1 MSYGF
6 HAPCPDDGREY
17 TSRAEETRQFFAEL
31 RERNEAQEEALAA
44 RAAAAG
50 RSVAAQRDHEWAL
63 AQAPLVEAAKA
74 KAEREALQRMEN
86 QVKGLVVG
94 GKFSH
99 EEAIMWPQTGVP
111 GAAFPTAGEALACA
125 EKVLRTARVWN
136 ADHRA
141 KLDGLV
147 FHGEAEN
154 ETYVL
159 AYFAST
165 RRLAIC
171 RA

>member
-1 MSYGF
+1 MSIGF
-6 HAPCPDDGREY
+6 CAPCPDNGSEY
-17 TSRAEETRQFFAEL
+17 VSRGEETRRFFAALQES
-31 RERNEAQEEALAA
+31 NKAQEEALAA

-50 RSVAAQRDHEWAL
+50 RSVAAQSAHEWAL
-63 AQAPLVEAAKA
+63 AQAPLVEGAKA
-74 KAEREALQRMEN
+74 KAEREDALRMEN

-111 GAAFPTAGEALACA
+111 GVAFPTAGEALACA
-125 EKVLRTARVWN
+125 EKVLRTAMAWN

-141 KLDGLV
+141 KLDGLL
-147 FHGEAEN
+147 FHGEAEK

>member
-6 HAPCPDDGREY
+6 CAPCPDDGSEY
-17 TSRAEETRQFFAEL
+17 VSRAEETRQFFTAS
-31 RERNEAQEEALAA
+31 RERNAAQEDALVA

-50 RSVAAQRDHEWAL
+50 RSPEAQRAHEWAE
-63 AQAPLVEAAKA
+63 AQAPLVAAAKA
-74 KAEREALQRMEN
+74 KAEREASLRLEN
-86 QVKGLVVG
+86 QVKGLVAG
-94 GKFSH
+94 GKLSH

-125 EKVLRTARVWN
+125 EKVQRTGMTWSAVN
-136 ADHRA
+136 RA
-141 KLDGLV
+141 KLEGLL
-147 FHGEAEN
+147 FHGEAEH

-171 RA
+171 RV

>member
-6 HAPCPDDGREY
+6 ASPCPGDNLPYVSRE
-17 TSRAEETRQFFAEL
+17 EETARNLERI
-31 RERNEAQEEALAA
+31 REKQIREAEALAS

-50 RSVAAQRDHEWAL
+50 RLPHEQANEEWVE
-63 AQAPLVEAAKA
+63 AQAPLVAKAKA
-74 KAEREALQRMEN
+74 KAERDEALRLEN
-86 QVKGLVVG
+86 QAKGLVPG
-94 GKFSH
+94 GKFTH

-111 GAAFPTAGEALACA
+111 GATFPTAGEALACA
-125 EKVLRTARVWN
+125 EKVQRTGMTWN

-141 KLDGLV
+141 KLDGLL

>member
-6 HAPCPDDGREY
+6 CAPCPDDGSEY
-17 TSRAEETRQFFAEL
+17 VSRAEETRQFFAAL
-31 RERNEAQEEALAA
+31 RERNAAQEEALAA

-50 RSVAAQRDHEWAL
+50 RSAAQQRDHEWAE
-63 AQAPLVEAAKA
+63 AQAPIVAATKA
-74 KAEREALQRMEN
+74 KAEREALLRVEN

-125 EKVLRTARVWN
+125 EKVLRTAMAWN

-141 KLDGLV
+141 KLDGLL
-147 FHGEAEN
+147 FHGEAEQ

-159 AYFAST
+159 AYFTST

>member
-50 RSVAAQRDHEWAL
+50 RSTEAQRAHEWAE
-63 AQAPLVEAAKA
+63 AQAPIVTAAKV
-74 KAEREALQRMEN
+74 KAEREASLRLEN
-86 QVKGLVVG
+86 QVKGLVAG
-94 GKFSH
+94 GKFTH
-99 EEAIMWPQTGVP
+99 EEAVMWPQTGVP

-125 EKVLRTARVWN
+125 EKVLRTGMTWSETNRAR
-136 ADHRA
+136 
-141 KLDGLV
+141 LDGLL
-147 FHGEAEN
+147 FHGEAEA

-159 AYFAST
+159 AYFTST

>member
-6 HAPCPDDGREY
+6 CAPCPDDGREY
-17 TSRAEETRQFFAEL
+17 VSRAEETRQFFAAL
-31 RERNEAQEEALAA
+31 HERNAAREEALAA
-44 RAAAAG
+44 RAVAAG
-50 RSVAAQRDHEWAL
+50 RSNEAQRAHEWAE
-63 AQAPLVEAAKA
+63 AQAPLAAKA
-74 KAEREALQRMEN
+74 KAKAENEAALRLEN

-125 EKVLRTARVWN
+125 EKVLRTAMAWN

-165 RRLAIC
+165 KRLAIC

>member
-1 MSYGF
+1 MSLGF
-6 HAPCPDDGREY
+6 CAPCPDNGSEY
-17 TSRAEETRQFFAEL
+17 VSRGEETRRFFAALQESDK
-31 RERNEAQEEALAA
+31 AQEEALAA

-50 RSVAAQRDHEWAL
+50 RSVAAQRSHEWAL

-74 KAEREALQRMEN
+74 KAEREAALRLEN
-86 QVKGLVVG
+86 QVKGLVTG
-94 GKFSH
+94 GKFTH
-99 EEAIMWPQTGVP
+99 EEAVMWPQTGVP
-111 GAAFPTAGEALACA
+111 GATFPTAGEALTCA
-125 EKVLRTARVWN
+125 EKVQRTGMTWN
-136 ADHRA
+136 ADNRA

-159 AYFAST
+159 VYFTST
-165 RRLAIC
+165 HRLAIC

>member
-6 HAPCPDDGREY
+6 YAPCPDDGRED
-17 TSRAEETRQFFAEL
+17 TSRAEETRQFFASL
-31 RERNEAQEEALAA
+31 RERNVAQEEALAA

-50 RSVAAQRDHEWAL
+50 RSHEAQRAHEWAE
-63 AQAPLVEAAKA
+63 AQAPLVAAAKA
-74 KAEREALQRMEN
+74 KAEREAALRLEN

-94 GKFSH
+94 GKFTH
-99 EEAIMWPQTGVP
+99 EEAVMWPQTGVP

-125 EKVLRTARVWN
+125 EKVQRTGMTWN
-136 ADHRA
+136 ADNRA

-147 FHGEAEN
+147 FHGEAEG

-159 AYFAST
+159 AYFTST
-165 RRLAIC
+165 KRLAIC

>member
-6 HAPCPDDGREY
+6 CAPCPGDNLPY
-17 TSRAEETRQFFAEL
+17 VSRKEETARNLKQI
-31 RERNEAQEEALAA
+31 REQ
-44 RAAAAG
+44 
-50 RSVAAQRDHEWAL
+50 Q
-63 AQAPLVEAAKA
+63 
-74 KAEREALQRMEN
+74 EREASALASRAAEAGRLPHEQATVEWEQEQARAQARAQAQAKKAEAIRLEN
-86 QVKGLVVG
+86 LSKGLVVG

-125 EKVLRTARVWN
+125 EKVLRTAMAWN

-141 KLDGLV
+141 KLDGLL
-147 FHGEAEN
+147 FHGEVEK

>member
-6 HAPCPDDGREY
+6 CAPCPDDGREY
-17 TSRAEETRQFFAEL
+17 VSRAEEARQFFTAL
-31 RERNEAQEEALAA
+31 RERNAAQEGALAA

-50 RSVAAQRDHEWAL
+50 RSTEEQRAHEWAE
-63 AQAPLVEAAKA
+63 AQAPLVAAAKA
-74 KAEREALQRMEN
+74 KAEREAALRLEN
-86 QVKGLVVG
+86 QAKGLVTG
-94 GKFSH
+94 GKFTH
-99 EEAIMWPQTGVP
+99 EEAVMWPQTGVP
-111 GAAFPTAGEALACA
+111 GATFPTAGEALTCA
-125 EKVLRTARVWN
+125 EKVQRTASAWN
-136 ADHRA
+136 ADNRA
-141 KLDGLV
+141 KFDGLL

>member
-6 HAPCPDDGREY
+6 CAPCPDDGREY
-17 TSRAEETRQFFAEL
+17 VSRAEETRQFFTAL
-31 RERNEAQEEALAA
+31 RERSAAQEEALAA

-50 RSVAAQRDHEWAL
+50 RSTEAQRAHEWAE
-63 AQAPLVEAAKA
+63 AQAPIVAAAKV
-74 KAEREALQRMEN
+74 KAEREASLRLEN
-86 QVKGLVVG
+86 QVKGLVAG
-94 GKFSH
+94 GKFTH
-99 EEAIMWPQTGVP
+99 EEAVMWPQTGVP
-111 GAAFPTAGEALACA
+111 GATFPTAGEALTCA
-125 EKVLRTARVWN
+125 EKVQRTGMTWN
-136 ADHRA
+136 ADNRA

-159 AYFAST
+159 TYFTST

>member
-17 TSRAEETRQFFAEL
+17 TSRAEETRQFFTSL
-31 RERNEAQEEALAA
+31 RERNVAREEALAA
-44 RAAAAG
+44 RAVAAG
-50 RSVAAQRDHEWAL
+50 RSAAQQRDHEWAE
-63 AQAPLVEAAKA
+63 AQAPLVAAAKA
-74 KAEREALQRMEN
+74 KAEREATLRREN
-86 QVKGLVVG
+86 QAKGLVAG
-94 GKFSH
+94 GKFTH

-125 EKVLRTARVWN
+125 EKVLRTAMAWN

-141 KLDGLV
+141 KLDGLL
-147 FHGEAEN
+147 FHGEVEQ

-159 AYFAST
+159 AYFTST

>member
-6 HAPCPDDGREY
+6 CAPCPDDGSEY
-17 TSRAEETRQFFAEL
+17 VSRAEETRQFFTAL
-31 RERNEAQEEALAA
+31 RERNAAQEEALAA

-50 RSVAAQRDHEWAL
+50 RSVAAQRDHEWAE
-63 AQAPLVEAAKA
+63 AQAPLVAAAKA
-74 KAEREALQRMEN
+74 KAEAQAALRIEN
-86 QVKGLVVG
+86 QAKGLVVG
-94 GKFSH
+94 GKFTH

-111 GAAFPTAGEALACA
+111 GAAFPTAGEALTCA
-125 EKVLRTARVWN
+125 EKVQRTGMTWS
-136 ADHRA
+136 ADSRA

>member
-1 MSYGF
+1 MSLGF
-6 HAPCPDDGREY
+6 FAPCPDDGREY
-17 TSRAEETRQFFAEL
+17 VSRDEETRRFFAAQ
-31 RERNEAQEEALAA
+31 RERDEAQEAALAA

-74 KAEREALQRMEN
+74 KAEREALLRMEN
-86 QVKGLVVG
+86 QVKGLVTG

-125 EKVLRTARVWN
+125 EKVQRTGMTWSPDN
-136 ADHRA
+136 RA
-141 KLDGLV
+141 TLDGLL
-147 FHGEAEN
+147 FHGEAEQ

-159 AYFAST
+159 VYFAST
-165 RRLAIC
+165 NRLAVC